1 MDQYIGRYQFA
12 PFIQIV
18 ISAEGVELFGQVT
31 GFPKGQLQPTGMG
44 EFKFE
49 QVNASIRFTRDA
61 KGIVN
66 GLIMQRDGIQLPPA
80 RRLP

>member
-12 PFIQIV
+12 PFIRIT
-18 ISAEGVELFGQVT
+18 ISTDAMGLLGQVT
-31 GFPKGQLQPTGMG
+31 GFPKGQLRPIGVD

-49 QVNASIRFTRDA
+49 QVNANIRFTRDA
-61 KGIVN
+61 TGKIN